1 MIMISQFNIV
11 VIIAVTITLGLVMIG
26 NYYHPVL
33 IYGQIIN
40 SVNNSNISKLDN
52 NLSKQIKVGYRDIS
66 YKIFNK
72 GDPILLIIGYAG
84 SMNDWILFF
93 ERIICKSYSHSF
105 W

>member
-11 VIIAVTITLGLVMIG
+11 VIIAVTITLSLVMIG

-40 SVNNSNISKLDN
+40 SDNNSNISKLDN
-52 NLSKQIKVGYRDIS
+52 NLSKQIKVGDIDIS

-72 GDPILLIIGYAG
+72 GDPIVLIIGYAG
-84 SMNDWILFF
+84 SMNDWDPIF
-93 ERIICKSYSHSF
+93 
-105 W
+105 